1 MAKYFLILL
10 IAFSSEIALC
20 QDTLSFKINSGGAS
34 TKNSIGLA
42 YSVGDQLT
50 STSTTALSVFP
61 ITSLPEF
68 IVTGL
73 LESALDN
80 TQVSV
85 FPNPVVQVLSVH
97 STTERG
103 KLLLFD
109 ALGKKIRE
117 VNWPVELSF
126 QDYQSGEYY
135 LVLIS
140 IKQTTASYKI
150 IKQ

>member
-1 MAKYFLILL
+1 MVKYFLIL
-10 IAFSSEIALC
+10 IIFFSREVALC
-20 QDTLSFKINSGGAS
+20 QDTLSFKINSGGTS
-34 TKNSIGLA
+34 SKNSISLA
-42 YSVGDQLT
+42 YSVGDLLVT
-50 STSTTALSVFP
+50 PSNAALSVFP

-73 LESALDN
+73 LNSTLDN
-80 TQVSV
+80 TRVSV
-85 FPNPVVQVLSVH
+85 FPNPVGEVLSVQ
-97 STTERG
+97 SSTERG

-117 VNWPVELSF
+117 ENWPVELPL
-126 QDYQSGEYY
+126 QDCQPGEYY

-140 IKQTTASYKI
+140 IKQKTASYKI